1 MCSQCRSA
9 AVSVH
14 TRMSGLIDHVWPPT
28 THPPSGRALA
38 LGPLTREPAAARG
51 EPTRPCGRPSR
62 ARHEAAPA
70 RERSRAHSTRGADTH
85 TTPESS
91 TRDGISLTFVAEH
104 IARAPRMCT
113 SCAHRTCIPHVHRRC
128 TQHVLHMSHC
138 TCTSCAHRT
147 CTSCAQR
154 TCTSCAH
161 RTCIPHVHQR
171 CTQHVHHMSTSHVH
185 LLCTS
190 HVHLMCTSHV
200 HLMRTPHVHL
210 MCT

>member
-1 MCSQCRSA
+1 MRRSGGPGRWLPLRKPA
-9 AVSVH
+9 CTEDRRIPKKIEERTRGGGVH
-14 TRMSGLIDHVWPPT
+14 APALRPSAGARPPY
-28 THPPSGRALA
+28 
-38 LGPLTREPAAARG
+38 
-51 EPTRPCGRPSR
+51 SR
-62 ARHEAAPA
+62 ARRRARRTHSAMRSAQSRSARNSAGTGTLTSPA
-70 RERSRAHSTRGADTH
+70 QGGPQSH

-91 TRDGISLTFVAEH
+91 TRDGISLTFVAKH
-104 IARAPRMCT
+104 IVRA
-113 SCAHRTCIPHVHRRC
+113 
-128 TQHVLHMSHC
+128 L
-138 TCTSCAHRT
+138 
-147 CTSCAQR
+147 R

-171 CTQHVHHMSTSHVH
+171 CTQHVHHMSRSHMH

>member
-1 MCSQCRSA
+1 MPMILEEECA
-9 AVSVH
+9 AVWRSSQWLPH
-14 TRMSGLIDHVWPPT
+14 RKPACTEDRRIPKKIEERTRGGGC

-104 IARAPRMCT
+104 I
-113 SCAHRTCIPHVHRRC
+113 VHRRC

-147 CTSCAQR
+147 CNSR
-154 TCTSCAH
+154 S
-161 RTCIPHVHQR
+161 RSR
-171 CTQHVHHMSTSHVH
+171 G
-185 LLCTS
+185 
-190 HVHLMCTSHV
+190 
-200 HLMRTPHVHL
+200 RN
-210 MCT
+210 